1 MFLYRL
7 VGLVIVLCG
16 LFGCAAPEIP
26 KSHNDPN
33 KYIVAEDVLW
43 GSPDGF
49 DLTMDIYLH
58 RSSIAIFFGIPFSV
72 FVFYCNFLFPLIFL
86 YLPYD

>member
-49 DLTMDIYLH
+49 DLTMDIYTPTSGQASYPVLM
-58 RSSIAIFFGIPFSV
+58 IFHGGQ
-72 FVFYCNFLFPLIFL
+72 LK
-86 YLPYD
+86 